1 MLVDVDLRKRKK
13 INRKVGNIAY
23 LWNFLKIGFTFLITW
38 GFMFACFAKL
48 EPVKKP
54 DARHVKEK
62 HVAHYTEFEENNTR
76 NACLPVKIRFRNY
89 VNAL

>member
-1 MLVDVDLRKRKK
+1 
-13 INRKVGNIAY
+13 
-23 LWNFLKIGFTFLITW
+23 
-38 GFMFACFAKL
+38 MFACFAKL